1 MKVLTAPL
9 DWGLGHA
16 TRLLPLLRQWQAAGA
31 ELIIGVNDSTK
42 AFLQA
47 QLPTATF
54 EEVPSYNISYAQD
67 GFDVMT
73 GLRLL
78 PHIFRAIRQERKV
91 VDKLVAKYQPQLIV
105 SDNRFGFRHPQVQS
119 IIISHQL
126 NLQYSKNLSLF
137 GKIGQRFN
145 ERWLQKF
152 DKIWVPDTEAHTLSG
167 ILSQHPTI
175 KAKPIGYLSRF
186 ESQNYPKPITK
197 DYMLCIVSGPEPLRS
212 ALENIFRA
220 EAETHQQQIV
230 LLGGRPFAPHES
242 KDSKYVQYFSHLP
255 DEDFAAYLQHANC
268 VVSRSG
274 YSSLMDYIAIGC
286 QRVFLIPTPGQS
298 EQEYLANR
306 LQKQGVCNYSIQNDF
321 SFVKVLDIDW
331 QQWKGFAHLQTNLE
345 YAFCRDRENVII

>member
-16 TRLLPLLRQWQAAGA
+16 TRLLPILRRWQAEGA
-31 ELIIGVNDSTK
+31 ELIIGVNDSTS

-54 EEVPSYNISYAQD
+54 EEVPSYNISYARN
-67 GFDVMT
+67 GFDVIA

-78 PHIFRAIRQERKV
+78 PHVFRAIRQEHKV
-91 VDKLVAKYQPQLIV
+91 VAKLVVKYQPQLIL
-105 SDNRFGFRHPQVQS
+105 SDNRFGFRHSQVQS

-126 NLQYSKNLSLF
+126 NLQYPKSVSVF

-145 ERWLQKF
+145 TRWLQKF
-152 DKIWVPDTEAHTLSG
+152 DKVWIPDTKAHTLSG

-175 KAKPIGYLSRF
+175 KATPIGYLSRF
-186 ESQNYPKPITK
+186 QSQNYPKPIDK
-197 DYMLCIVSGPEPLRS
+197 DYILCIVSGPEPLRS
-212 ALENIFRA
+212 ALENIFRV
-220 EAETHQQQIV
+220 EAEIHQQQIV
-230 LLGGRPFAPHES
+230 LLGGRPFAANES
-242 KDSKYVQYFSHLP
+242 KESKYVQYFSHLP
-255 DEDFAAYLQHANC
+255 DEHFAAYLQHAKC

-298 EQEYLANR
+298 EQEYLADR
-306 LQKQGVCNYSIQNDF
+306 LQKQGVCNYSTQNDF
-321 SFVKVLDIDW
+321 SLAKVMNTDW
-331 QQWKGFAHLQTNLE
+331 QQWYGFAHLQTRIKTASLE
-345 YAFCRDRENVII
+345 L